1 MGYLIVNVE
10 CRRLEEPIDISA
22 ERKSVVI
29 DVITR
34 RVENSITV
42 QSSVVCDPLRM
53 KYQRLTDIHNRVLKD
68 KYGRALLCQKQK

>member
-1 MGYLIVNVE
+1 MGCLIANVE
-10 CRRLEEPIDISA
+10 CRRLDEPIDISA

-42 QSSVVCDPLRM
+42 QSSVVCDLIGV
-53 KYQRLTDIHNRVLKD
+53 KYQRLTDIHNRSLKD
-68 KYGRALLCQKQK
+68 KYGRALLCWKK